1 MGLGAWDSP
10 LELESPGVSRRAVS
24 VSEQCAVNVSG
35 TMLVPSAECLLGLGL
50 WMFLFLIL
58 SVRANSL
65 RWKSTAELEPGRLV
79 LSWTPRTDHVVFQVE
94 ARTLGYVGVGF
105 SRDGSLNGADIV
117 IGWIEDDNQ
126 KAFLLVSVLKIL

>member
-10 LELESPGVSRRAVS
+10 LELEPPGVSRRAVS
-24 VSEQCAVNVSG
+24 EQCEVNVSG
-35 TMLVPSAECLLGLGL
+35 SMQVPSAECLLGLGL
-50 WMFLFLIL
+50 WMFLFL

>member
-1 MGLGAWDSP
+1 MCRGARS
-10 LELESPGVSRRAVS
+10 VS
-24 VSEQCAVNVSG
+24 SEQCEVNVSG
-35 TMLVPSAECLLGLGL
+35 SMLVPSAECLLGLGL
-50 WMFLFLIL
+50 WMFLFL

>member
-1 MGLGAWDSP
+1 
-10 LELESPGVSRRAVS
+10 
-24 VSEQCAVNVSG
+24 
-35 TMLVPSAECLLGLGL
+35 MLVPSAECLLGLGL
-50 WMFLFLIL
+50 WMFLSL
-58 SVRANSL
+58 SVRADRL
-65 RWKSTAELEPGRLV
+65 RWKSTVELEPGSLV

-126 KAFLLVSVLKIL
+126 KSFLLVSVVKIL

>member
-1 MGLGAWDSP
+1 M
-10 LELESPGVSRRAVS
+10 
-24 VSEQCAVNVSG
+24 
-35 TMLVPSAECLLGLGL
+35 
-50 WMFLFLIL
+50 
-58 SVRANSL
+58 
-65 RWKSTAELEPGRLV
+65 ELEPGRLV

-126 KAFLLVSVLKIL
+126 KAFLLVSVLKIYEFSGIQIGALFVYFAVVCLLLIIW